1 MPLSDMYR
9 TMLEAT
15 NPATWETN
23 RQKQLMGEY
32 ELESKRRSMDA
43 EQKLRELYSSGGPVS
58 TQNVMAISPELGI
71 KLQQAGNQAYLQQL
85 QAEDLMRKQQEYQ
98 SKTYAQYLG
107 PLADT
112 YFDDMRSGMKPE
124 MALQKFRSAVGSSQ
138 KELEEK
144 HGIRPQ
150 ADFTQFSPEQ
160 ILDRTTGL
168 GVPSRHYKAREEEE
182 KTRLGIQMKQ
192 TPGAGEMQQEYIVA
206 PDGVTLIPKPNRYLQ
221 PPMSRGSMPQS
232 QGGYQEQAP
241 YQFTAPSGQKIMA
254 YDLGSA
260 AQALHELPEGPDKE
274 AAAKWLDE
282 QWQSKRTAPKTRQE
296 LAIEEETGKE
306 RAKLKVQDE
315 QDAENK
321 LSTIASMPSD
331 EDLMKYL
338 NDATVGK
345 GEEIL
350 KGPVASFFHVENKA
364 QAADTVLGVLQENIK
379 NIATK
384 AKGDMNM
391 QEVKN
396 YESAVGALNN
406 KDLGPQARFQ
416 AYLAAKN
423 MVIKKIAMKHPEI
436 AAKYGMGT
444 ATQAGNQ
451 QPQIPEPKTA
461 EEARKLPKGTVFKVP
476 GTGQLKIVD

>member
-43 EQKLRELYSSGGPVS
+43 EQRLRELYSSGGPVS

-168 GVPSRHYKAREEEE
+168 GVPSRHYTRKEEIA
-182 KTRLGIQMKQ
+182 KRQMPPQ
-192 TPGAGEMQQEYIVA
+192 MSSEQYYGAQHVTPEGYTVRTPGM
-206 PDGVTLIPKPNRYLQ
+206 
-221 PPMSRGSMPQS
+221 
-232 QGGYQEQAP
+232 GGQAP
-241 YQFTAPSGQKIMA
+241 AMPRQSAPQLSTGQEDVTEQQLQA
-254 YDLGSA
+254 YIA
-260 AQALHELPEGPDKE
+260 TLPEGPDKQRLMSVISQGKSMAPGATSAVE
-274 AAAKWLDE
+274 VTPEELQNIRRFNETEKVKATESAKADVQRTE
-282 QWQSKRTAPKTRQE
+282 EGKRITESFK
-296 LAIEEETGKE
+296 
-306 RAKLKVQDE
+306 RAMGEGGVSRVMKMISE
-315 QDAENK
+315 
-321 LSTIASMPSD
+321 STS
-331 EDLMKYL
+331 
-338 NDATVGK
+338 GK
-345 GEEIL
+345 GEEIAA
-350 KGPVASFFHVENKA
+350 KARGAIPGVGASP
-364 QAADTVLGVLQENIK
+364 GMENI
-379 NIATK
+379 
-384 AKGDMNM
+384 
-391 QEVKN
+391 
-396 YESAVGALNN
+396 GALNTIAGELRKTIERSPGAQSDKDVALAALDAAAISDPSIPYN
-406 KDLGPQARFQ
+406 QRMKGFLEFTRIIKERAKDLGIDPKE
-416 AYLAAKN
+416 LGIDVDTSTGSNMPTAK
-423 MVIKKIAMKHPEI
+423 
-436 AAKYGMGT
+436 T
-444 ATQAGNQ
+444 D
-451 QPQIPEPKTA
+451 
-461 EEARKLPKGTVFKVP
+461 EEAERLVKTLKPGDSFIGPDGKTHKIKG
-476 GTGQLKIVD
+476 L

>member
-1 MPLSDMYR
+1 MPLAEMYR

-32 ELESKRRSMDA
+32 ELESKRRAMEA
-43 EQKLRELYSSGGPVS
+43 EQQLRQLYAENPNPSFGAAA
-58 TQNVMAISPELGI
+58 AISPEYAQ
-71 KLQQAGNQAYLQQL
+71 KMQQFQNDQL
-85 QAEDLMRKQQEYQ
+85 LKQMQTQDLMQKQQEYQ
-98 SKTYAQYLG
+98 AKTYAQYMG

-112 YFDDMRSGMKPE
+112 YFDDLRSGMKPE
-124 MALQKFRSAVGSSQ
+124 MALQKFRSAVGTSQ

-221 PPMSRGSMPQS
+221 PPMSRGPMPQS

-384 AKGDMNM
+384 AKGDMNI

-436 AAKYGMGT
+436 AKKYGMGT

-451 QPQIPEPKTA
+451 QSQIPEPKTV